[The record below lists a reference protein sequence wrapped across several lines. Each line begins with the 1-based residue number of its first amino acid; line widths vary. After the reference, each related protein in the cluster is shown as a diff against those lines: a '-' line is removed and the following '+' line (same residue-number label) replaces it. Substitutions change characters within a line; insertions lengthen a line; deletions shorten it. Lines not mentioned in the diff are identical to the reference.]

1 MTDRYRDK
9 IIFIFTQRFKLKVS
23 CCIEVCIYLRKE
35 NVANVSPVQIK
46 NESLAQELQT
56 QGYFSRG

>member
-23 CCIEVCIYLRKE
+23 CCIEVCIYLRKG

-46 NESLAQELQT
+46 NESLAQE
-56 QGYFSRG
+56 S